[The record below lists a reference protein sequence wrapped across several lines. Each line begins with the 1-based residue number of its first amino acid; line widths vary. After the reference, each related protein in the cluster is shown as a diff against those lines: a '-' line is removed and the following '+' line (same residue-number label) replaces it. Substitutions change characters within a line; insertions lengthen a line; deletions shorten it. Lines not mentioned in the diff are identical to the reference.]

1 MAFDGRGLLFTF
13 LATMYFLGPTWR
25 HHERCAQAE
34 DTVAVYEGL
43 KVIAIGSTFTPGPR
57 TILAQPL
64 WDRGGNTSVRYT
76 ATEHLVWKDDG
87 YFQRNRDLGQVFTA
101 PRDFVLSAIV
111 LRTGPAD
118 GAVLHNAPG
127 AVVFVEFFEVTG
139 TPQIDNNGTGP
150 GTAATHGF
158 SKNHRC
164 DDHLVGVSYKPLMVI
179 KGGPF
184 PDLPPTRDE
193 NGQPTGRRAGNLV
206 YLRWTIPEGIRPS
219 FQAKK
224 KYAFMVGFVEPAPE
238 RGFTLA
244 NHNAAHIPDPPALGD
259 RHDAYPL
266 GWAIRREGNGLFP
279 PTIVPSDRP
288 PSDPQLVQTLLEQS
302 SFPPGLS
309 RYLLQPGT
317 NGYPDVDTY
326 RDLEFYLEE

>member
-1 MAFDGRGLLFTF
+1 MVFEGRGLMFTF
-13 LATMYFLGPTWR
+13 LAAMYFLGPTWR

-34 DTVAVYEGL
+34 DGVVIYEGL
-43 KVIAIGSTFTPGPR
+43 KVIAIGSTFTPGSR
-57 TILAQPL
+57 TVLAQPQ

-76 ATEHLVWKDDG
+76 STKQLVWKENG

-193 NGQPTGRRAGNLV
+193 NGQPTGQRAGNLV
-206 YLRWTIPEGIRPS
+206 YLRWAIPEGIRPS
-219 FQAKK
+219 FQAEK
-224 KYAFMVGFVEPAPE
+224 KYAFMVGFVEPALE

-259 RHDAYPL
+259 RHDAY
-266 GWAIRREGNGLFP
+266 
-279 PTIVPSDRP
+279 
-288 PSDPQLVQTLLEQS
+288 
-302 SFPPGLS
+302 
-309 RYLLQPGT
+309 
-317 NGYPDVDTY
+317 
-326 RDLEFYLEE
+326 